1 MARWANSTLVA
12 LGGFDKNVIIDELLI
27 GEDNY
32 YDITFLADTQRTVV
46 SISGAIVTFR
56 GGDNSLFTVGKSVSF
71 GKTSAAL
78 YTILSKT
85 ANTIT
90 LNQIPYVTP
99 VNGDPIQIPI
109 DLTGATFEFRLLQH
123 SADISDDSR
132 EGVKIENIQAF
143 PGATTK
149 VLDSNV
155 ITNVP
160 SYSLVDGQVRVL
172 INDTDLTD
180 TVGLD
185 SVSPP
190 LYLGYLGVNL
200 PGPDVTTPIQTK
212 KQRMAFIVR
221 SDGLYN

>member
-32 YDITFLADTQRTVV
+32 YDITFLADTQRVV
-46 SISGAIVTFR
+46 VGISTNIVTFR
-56 GGDNSLFTVGKSVSF
+56 GGDNSLFTVGKKVSF
-71 GKTSAAL
+71 GNSSTL

-90 LNQIPYVTP
+90 INQQPYVTP

-109 DLTGATFEFRLLQH
+109 DLTGSSFEFRLLQH
-123 SADISDDSR
+123 SADVNDDSR

-155 ITNVP
+155 VTTVP

-180 TVGLD
+180 TQNLD
-185 SVSPP
+185 TISPP

-200 PGPDVTTPIQTK
+200 PGPDSVTPVQTK